1 MTKDELKR
9 RKRRARNRPNTVD
22 LVQAYTEHLDQHS
35 VTRYAADY
43 SEGVLLFGGK
53 GKGKRLVNRA
63 VEGQLLPGD
72 VYGVNVPRV
81 LGKGKGKK

>member
-9 RKRRARNRPNTVD
+9 RKWRARNRPNTVD
-22 LVQAYTEHLDQHS
+22 LVQAYTEHLTEHS

-43 SEGVLLFGGK
+43 SGGVLLFGGK

-63 VEGQLLPGD
+63 VEGELLPGD
-72 VYGVNVPRV
+72 VYGVNVPKV
-81 LGKGKGKK
+81 LGQRKRRK